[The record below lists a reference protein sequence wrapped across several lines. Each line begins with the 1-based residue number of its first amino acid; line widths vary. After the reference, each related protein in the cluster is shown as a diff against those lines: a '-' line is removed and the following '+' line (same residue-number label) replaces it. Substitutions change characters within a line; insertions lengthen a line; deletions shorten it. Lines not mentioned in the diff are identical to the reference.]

1 MSLLAQN
8 GKALILA
15 MDHAIVHGKIAGLED
30 PGRVIDAAVE
40 AGADAVMTTFG
51 IIKRYRHKL
60 IGRVPTIMRLDSGP
74 SLLSQDWMAYT
85 EYSQQ
90 FEVKDALLLG
100 ADGVVTNLFVGI
112 PVELETFCLAARV
125 AGDCLRLNMP
135 FMVEA
140 LPCPSDKISNP
151 LSGEMMAVAARLAF
165 ERGADYIKTYYT
177 GSPDDFRQVV
187 ENCPVPVLIA
197 GGPKMDTVQETLQ
210 VVQGAMQAGAVG
222 VVFGRNIWQSGDTPG
237 MIRAL
242 RHIIHHNGSVREAM
256 AALSDK

>member
-1 MSLLAQN
+1 MSLLANN

-30 PGRVIDAAVE
+30 PGQVIDAAVE

-51 IIKRYRHKL
+51 IIKRYRHQL
-60 IGRVPTIMRLDSGP
+60 IGRIPTIMRLDSGP

-90 FEVKDALLLG
+90 FEVEDALLLG
-100 ADGVVTNLFVGI
+100 ADGVVTNMFVGI
-112 PVELETFCLAARV
+112 PVELETFQMVARV

-140 LPCPSDKISNP
+140 LPCPGEVVREP
-151 LSGEMMAVAARLAF
+151 MSGHAMAIAARLAF
-165 ERGADYIKTYYT
+165 ERGADYVKSYYT
-177 GSPDDFRQVV
+177 GDIDDFRQVV

-197 GGPKMDTVQETLQ
+197 GGPKMDTLRGALQ
-210 VVQGAMQAGAVG
+210 VVYDSLQAGAAG
-222 VVFGRNIWQSGDTPG
+222 VVFGRNIWQSSDPQG

-242 RHIIHHNGSVREAM
+242 RHIIHDNGSVNEAL
-256 AALSDK
+256 AALEGS